1 MDAGKTVR
9 ALFGAAVPAVAD
21 PDDGGQ
27 LVSRHGA
34 VVMSFMNQAV
44 KDLAAFFNAFAELH
58 NVNGTDLPCVVD
70 TDLNKVRSAQDSEQY
85 DGIFLTMVRLYVK
98 KTDLPKRPVYGK
110 VFRLDEKPYTVVDCA
125 DEAGV
130 WVITLG
136 LNDG

>member
-1 MDAGKTVR
+1 MTLKSQIEA
-9 ALFGAAVPAVAD
+9 
-21 PDDGGQ
+21 
-27 LVSRHGA
+27 
-34 VVMSFMNQAV
+34 
-44 KDLAAFFNAFAELH
+44 DLAIFFHADDFAETH
-58 NVNGTDLPCVVD
+58 NINGTDVLCVVD
-70 TDLNKVRSAQDSEQY
+70 TDLNKIRSAQDSEQY
-85 DGIFLTMVRLYVK
+85 DGIFLTLTRLYVK

>member
-1 MDAGKTVR
+1 MNLR
-9 ALFGAAVPAVAD
+9 E
-21 PDDGGQ
+21 
-27 LVSRHGA
+27 
-34 VVMSFMNQAV
+34 VVNSDINDV
-44 KDLAAFFNAFAELH
+44 FFDTDEFAEPH
-58 NVNGTDLPCVVD
+58 NVNGTEMLCIVD

-85 DGIFLTMVRLYVK
+85 DGIVLTMVRLYVK

>member
-1 MDAGKTVR
+1 MNLDGAGNG
-9 ALFGAAVPAVAD
+9 GA
-21 PDDGGQ
+21 GGNGGTGSGTGH
-27 LVSRHGA
+27 VGG
-34 VVMSFMNQAV
+34 
-44 KDLAAFFNAFAELH
+44 NAGETWIKY
-58 NVNGTDLPCVVD
+58 NINGTDVLCVVD

-85 DGIFLTMVRLYVK
+85 DGIFLTLTKLYVK